1 MREIRQRPVKSQ
13 DTKPRF
19 SRYVLSCG
27 LLLIPAIAWNLAF
40 TSRLMPPSAM
50 SEFWRDIP
58 APLVFIE
65 NLLRALVFGL
75 PFAMPLQIAT
85 KPERRALLVFV
96 LGTLVYFASW
106 LALMVWPHSAWSSS
120 TLGSLAPAYTP
131 ILWLPSLAVLG
142 QRLFWGHFYRWW
154 MYLLVCVGFLAA
166 HITHGA
172 FVHLR
177 SA

>member
-1 MREIRQRPVKSQ
+1 MQLK
-13 DTKPRF
+13 TLNGF
-19 SRYVLSCG
+19 SRYALSCG

-40 TSRLMPPSAM
+40 TNKLMPASAM

-85 KPERRALLVFV
+85 KPERRVLLVFV

-106 LALMVWPHSAWSSS
+106 LPLMYFPQSAWSLSI
-120 TLGSLAPAYTP
+120 LGSLAPVYTP
-131 ILWLPSLAVLG
+131 ILWLPSLAMLG
-142 QRLFWGHFYRWW
+142 KRLFWGHFYHWW
-154 MYLLVCVGFLAA
+154 MYLLVCLIFLAA
-166 HITHGA
+166 HVTHGA
-172 FVHLR
+172 FIYFR